1 MDRINELLENL
12 TTLSDEELGE
22 LRSLISDEF
31 SRLDGEATT
40 VDNVALMNKL
50 ADAGDQVMA
59 ESANREAAQQ
69 QAEADKESARQRI
82 AVLNG
87 ETEEEPEAEL
97 EVPEAK
103 EGDDEDES
111 KEPEA
116 ESEETVEEP
125 EAVLATGA
133 VVRMARGQGKAAPSP
148 EASVAATGTA
158 LVAAA
163 GYQAGR
169 PVVDK
174 RDLGQMLG
182 EVAWQQVSGNL
193 LNQRVIVASA
203 NFEYPEDRVLGPDA
217 KLNTERMDEITGL
230 NAPRY
235 DRQTGALVASG
246 GICQPGTVDYSIP
259 TLASAERPLKE
270 ALPSFEATRG
280 AIRYIKPGDLAE
292 WESATSIW
300 TEATDA
306 EPAGATK
313 PVKVMVC
320 GEEVEVFVE
329 AVPTRLGFGN
339 MQSRFAPE
347 QVAADTDLAI
357 AAAAR
362 VAENNLLKLISEV
375 AVADQTS
382 GSLLGATRDLIT
394 VIDQTVAAYRW
405 IHRLPDSQALTAI
418 FPTWLRA
425 IIKTDIALE
434 IGHSQNDQWNA
445 LMISDEN
452 VDALIT
458 AHGVNP
464 IWHMDGQ
471 GAKGSEWP
479 LQGFASPTAKGAVA
493 KYPTKLLW
501 YFFAEGQIQFLD
513 GGRLDLG
520 VVRDSTLDAT
530 NDYEIFVE
538 TFEGIA
544 DRGFTNGVLQLST
557 ELCANGGTA
566 GTIATAG
573 DCA

>member
-12 TTLSDEELGE
+12 TTLSDEELTE
-22 LRSLISDEF
+22 LRSAISDEF
-31 SRLDGEATT
+31 GRLDGEATT
-40 VDNVALMNKL
+40 VENVALMNKL

-82 AVLNG
+82 AALNG
-87 ETEEEPEAEL
+87 ETEDEPEAEL
-97 EVPEAK
+97 EVPEAEEK
-103 EGDDEDES
+103 EDDEDE
-111 KEPEA
+111 PEA
-116 ESEETVEEP
+116 ETEESVEEP
-125 EAVLATGA
+125 EAVVATGA
-133 VVRMARGQGKAAPSP
+133 VARMAARQGKAKPSP
-148 EASVAATGTA
+148 EAESPTGTA

-169 PVVDK
+169 PVTDR

-193 LNQRVIVASA
+193 LNQKVIVASA
-203 NFEYPEDRVLGPDA
+203 KFEYPEDRILGPDA
-217 KLNTERMDEITGL
+217 QRNTELMEAIAGI

-246 GICQPGTVDYSIP
+246 GICQPGNVDYSIP

-270 ALPSFEATRG
+270 GLTAFEVTRG
-280 AIRYIKPGDLAE
+280 ALRFIKPGDLAE
-292 WESATSIW
+292 WESATGIW
-300 TEATDA
+300 TEVTDA

-329 AVPTRLGFGN
+329 AVSTRLGFGN

-347 QVAADTDLAI
+347 QIAANTDLAF

-382 GSLLGATRDLIT
+382 GALLGATRDLIT

-405 IHRLPDSQALTAI
+405 LHRLSDSQALTAI
-418 FPTWLRA
+418 FPAWLRA
-425 IIKTDIALE
+425 IIKTDIARE
-434 IGHSQNDQWNA
+434 IGHSQNDGWNA
-445 LMISDEN
+445 LMISDQQ
-452 VDALIT
+452 VDDLIT

-471 GAKGSEWP
+471 AAKGSEWP
-479 LQGFASPTAKGAVA
+479 LQGFAAPTAKGAVV

-520 VVRDSTLDAT
+520 VVRDATLDAT
-530 NDYEIFVE
+530 NDYETFVE

-544 DRGFTNGVLQLST
+544 DRGFANGVLQLST